1 MDERPLEALVLK
13 MKINNELLG
22 QMVEDLSLERPFMK
36 GKKISVKN
44 CWHFYTDGSSVDRIF
59 DDDTDFTNA
68 MNRIFVVNLRY
79 NVVIL
84 AFCLM
89 DTHVHFVLYG
99 QLQDCNGFMH
109 EYIRLTSRNI
119 SVRHNERKKLLRLP
133 LSHQNIDNDFY
144 LKTVIAYVIKNAPAG
159 GLNYNAW
166 DYPWCSGGLYFRNS
180 SCSWTSPAWKNGLNY
195 RLLSEMTY
203 RERRSVLN
211 SKNDINKDV
220 PVIGNLIFPGAY
232 VAYEIVERLFKSN
245 KSFNLFMCISKEED
259 IESRNGCISL
269 LSIPIQEMR
278 QHRNTVCEELFGCSN
293 IRSLTTS
300 QRIKLAKALRSRY
313 NSSIKQIARLCGLVY
328 DEIKAMV

>member
-1 MDERPLEALVLK
+1 M
-13 MKINNELLG
+13 
-22 QMVEDLSLERPFMK
+22 
-36 GKKISVKN
+36 
-44 CWHFYTDGSSVDRIF
+44 
-59 DDDTDFTNA
+59 
-68 MNRIFVVNLRY
+68 
-79 NVVIL
+79 
-84 AFCLM
+84 
-89 DTHVHFVLYG
+89 HFVLYG

-144 LKTVIAYVIKNAPAG
+144 LKTVIAYVIKNAPIG

-211 SKNDINKDV
+211 SKNNINKDV
-220 PVIGNLIFPGAY
+220 PVMENLIFPGAY

-259 IESRNGCISL
+259 IESRNGSISL

-293 IRSLTTS
+293 IRSLTTF
-300 QRIKLAKALRSRY
+300 QRIKLAKVLRSRY
-313 NSSIKQIARLCGLVY
+313 NSSIKQIARLCGLIY
-328 DEIKAMV
+328 DEIKTMV

>member
-1 MDERPLEALVLK
+1 L
-13 MKINNELLG
+13 
-22 QMVEDLSLERPFMK
+22 
-36 GKKISVKN
+36 
-44 CWHFYTDGSSVDRIF
+44 
-59 DDDTDFTNA
+59 
-68 MNRIFVVNLRY
+68 
-79 NVVIL
+79 
-84 AFCLM
+84 
-89 DTHVHFVLYG
+89 
-99 QLQDCNGFMH
+99 
-109 EYIRLTSRNI
+109 
-119 SVRHNERKKLLRLP
+119 
-133 LSHQNIDNDFY
+133 
-144 LKTVIAYVIKNAPAG
+144 
-159 GLNYNAW
+159 
-166 DYPWCSGGLYFRNS
+166 
-180 SCSWTSPAWKNGLNY
+180 
-195 RLLSEMTY
+195 TY

-259 IESRNGCISL
+259 IESRNGSISL